1 MRPTLD
7 VSLVLPTYNER
18 DCIDRLHDRIDAALA
33 SYPHE
38 VIVVDDNS
46 PDGTAEVVR
55 RLSAAGPHRLI
66 SRPRRMGL
74 SSAVL
79 DGCRAATGD
88 IIAVMDADGSH
99 PPERL
104 RDLIEPVRAGHA
116 EFALGSRRVRGGADE
131 GLTALRWLISWAGTL
146 AARPLTDVHDP
157 MSGFF
162 AVRRDV
168 IGRAP
173 LAPTGFKIALEI
185 LVKCRPAPVVEVP
198 FDFGPRLAGESKLG
212 AAVVVAYAEHLT
224 RLYRWRLSLNRASPA
239 PPQPVPQR

>member
-1 MRPTLD
+1 MAGGLR

-18 DCIDRLHDRIDAALA
+18 ECLDRLHARIDAALE

-55 RLSAAGPHRLI
+55 RLQASQPYRLI
-66 SRPRRMGL
+66 SRPNRMGL

-88 IIAVMDADGSH
+88 IIVVMDADGSH

-104 RDLIEPVRAGHA
+104 PDLIEPVRTGHA
-116 EFALGSRRVRGGADE
+116 EFALGSRRVRGGTEE
-131 GLTALRWLISWAGTL
+131 GLTALRWMISWMGTL
-146 AARPLTDVHDP
+146 AARPLTAVHDP

-162 AVRRDV
+162 AVRKDV
-168 IGRAP
+168 IGRAA

-185 LVKCRPAPVVEVP
+185 LVKCRPSPVVEVP
-198 FDFGPRLAGESKLG
+198 FDFGARLAGESKLG
-212 AAVVVAYAEHLT
+212 AAIIATYGEHLM
-224 RLYRWRLSLNRASPA
+224 RLYRWRFSAGHVTSA